1 MSEPLPRGVAALTV
15 FVSSGSVLVLE
26 ILALR
31 LIAPYVGVTLQTNTA
46 VIGMALGAIALGVWT
61 GGRLADV
68 VDPRRVLPPLVVLAG
83 GLTLLTLPIVRFAGA
98 ALGGA
103 DPTAVVLLAAC
114 AVFAPALLLS
124 AVTPMVVKLQLSDL
138 RRTGEIVGSLSGV
151 GTLGAIV
158 ATFGTGFV
166 LVAALPSSVI
176 VLVLGGLLI
185 AGGAGLWLLLR
196 SSGRAAKH
204 QPDGRGPGGGRLA
217 ALALV
222 AVLGAGL
229 TVFAP
234 QPCDVETAY
243 HCAAVAADPD
253 RPSGRELRLDTLRHS
268 YVDLRDPTYLE
279 FSYIQGIASVADV
292 LRPPGQPVRALHL
305 GGGGMTLPRYLA
317 AARPGSRNVVLEVDG
332 GVVDLVRRELPPPPQ
347 AGIRVR
353 VGDARVLVRDEPTG
367 SYDLVVGDAFG
378 GIAVPWHLTT
388 ATMVEQVQRVLA
400 PDGVYAAN
408 VIDRPP
414 NAFLRAELATIRA
427 VFAHV
432 ALLAPPAYLEGRDGG
447 NFIVVASDRPLAVDA
462 VLDRA
467 RQRGT
472 DYAALEGAALERFVG
487 DADVLTDDHAPV
499 DQLITPFS

>member
-1 MSEPLPRGVAALTV
+1 MPRGVAAVTV

-83 GLTLLTLPIVRFAGA
+83 GLTLLTLPVVRFAGA

-124 AVTPMVVKLQLSDL
+124 AVTPMVVKLQLADL
-138 RRTGEIVGSLSGV
+138 RRTGEIVGWLSGV

-158 ATFGTGFV
+158 ATFATGFV

-176 VLVLGGLLI
+176 VLGLGGLLI
-185 AGGAGLWLLLR
+185 AGGAELWWLLRPAGR
-196 SSGRAAKH
+196 SAREHPGGR
-204 QPDGRGPGGGRLA
+204 RPGGGGLA

-243 HCAAVAADPD
+243 HCAAVAADPG
-253 RPSGRELRLDTLRHS
+253 RPSGRELHLDTLRHS
-268 YVDLRDPTYLE
+268 YVDVRDPTYLE
-279 FSYIQGIASVADV
+279 FSYIQGIASVVDV

-305 GGGGMTLPRYLA
+305 GGGGMTLPRYLSA
-317 AARPGSRNVVLEVDG
+317 TRPGSRSVVLEVDG
-332 GVVDLVRRELPPPPQ
+332 GVVDLVRDALPPRPT
-347 AGIRVR
+347 ADIRVR

-388 ATMVEQVQRVLA
+388 GAMVEQVQRLLA

-408 VIDRPP
+408 VIDQPP
-414 NAFLRAELATIRA
+414 AAFLRAELATLRR

-432 ALLAPPAYLEGRDGG
+432 VVLAPPAYLAGRDGG
-447 NFIVVASDRPLAVDA
+447 NFVVVAADRPLALDA
-462 VLDRA
+462 LLARLRA
-467 RQRGT
+467 RGT
-472 DYAALEGAALERFVG
+472 GYAALAGAALDRFIG
-487 DADVLTDDHAPV
+487 DAPVLTDDYAPV
-499 DQLITPFS
+499 DQLITPFSQ

>member
-1 MSEPLPRGVAALTV
+1 MSEPLPRGVAAVTV

-103 DPTAVVLLAAC
+103 DPTTVVLLAAC
-114 AVFAPALLLS
+114 AVFAPAALLS
-124 AVTPMVVKLQLSDL
+124 AVTPMVVKLQLADL
-138 RRTGEIVGSLSGV
+138 RRTGEVVGSLSGV

-158 ATFGTGFV
+158 ATFATGFV

-176 VLVLGGLLI
+176 VFGLGGLLV
-185 AGGAGLWLLLR
+185 AGGVGLWWLLR
-196 SSGRAAKH
+196 RSPGHSSDRSPGR
-204 QPDGRGPGGGRLA
+204 P
-217 ALALV
+217 
-222 AVLGAGL
+222 AVLAGVVVVAAGL

-243 HCAAVAADPD
+243 HCAAVAGDPA
-253 RPSGRELRLDTLRHS
+253 RPSGRELHLDTLRHS
-268 YVDLRDPTYLE
+268 YVDLRDLTYLE
-279 FSYIQGIASVADV
+279 FSYVQGIASIADV
-292 LRPPGQPVRALHL
+292 LRPAGQPVRALHL

-317 AARPGSRNVVLEVDG
+317 AARPGSRSVVLEVDG
-332 GVVDLVRRELPPPPQ
+332 GVVDLVRRELPTRPE
-347 AGIRVR
+347 ADIRVR

-388 ATMVEQVQRVLA
+388 VDMIEQVQRVLT

-414 NAFLRAELATIRA
+414 AAFLRAEIATVRA
-427 VFAHV
+427 VFPHV
-432 ALLAPPAYLEGRDGG
+432 AVLAPPAYLEGRDGG
-447 NFIVVASDRPLAVDA
+447 NFVVVASDRPLPVDA
-462 VLDRA
+462 ALDRA

-472 DYAALEGAALERFVG
+472 GYAALEGAALARFVG
-487 DADVLTDDHAPV
+487 DAEVLTDDHAPV
-499 DQLITPFS
+499 DQLITPFG